1 MSKLKSF
8 SEFAGFKEVD
18 ALGYGNEAKKH
29 RLTYSKEKPVIIK
42 MTKENGVYEQLL
54 HFQNPRNSSQE
65 TLSEIEENISLQ
77 KELSDSEIEFIK
89 RAETDML
96 LLINERLIELGGT
109 DEMLLLQAVTAF
121 TDPLL
126 YKLKHFY
133 NRPRPAQLARALDLE
148 LYPVIPT
155 NASSAAYPS
164 GHALDSYTCGWII
177 GQKYPELADQIS
189 TFCEEVAFTR
199 IQAGVHYRSDADFSK
214 IIFDKLVESQTI
226 TLDYFLL

>member
-18 ALGYGNEAKKH
+18 AIGYGNEIIKH
-29 RLTYSKEKPVIIK
+29 RQTYANQEPVIIK

-96 LLINERLIELGGT
+96 LLINERLIELGGA
-109 DEMLLLQAVTAF
+109 DEMLLLQAVTVF

-126 YKLKHFY
+126 YKLKNFY

-164 GHALDSYTCGWII
+164 GHALDSYTCGWVI
-177 GQKYPELADQIS
+177 GQKYPELADQIA
-189 TFCEEVAFTR
+189 TFCEEISFTR

-214 IIFDKLVESQTI
+214 IIFDKLVESKTI
-226 TLDYFLL
+226 TLDSFL

>member
-18 ALGYGNEAKKH
+18 ALGYGNETRKH
-29 RLTYSKEKPVIIK
+29 RLSYSKEEPVIIK

-65 TLSEIEENISLQ
+65 TFSEIEENISLQ
-77 KELSDSEIEFIK
+77 EKLSDSEIKFIK
-89 RAETDML
+89 RAEKDML
-96 LLINERLIELGGT
+96 RLINEKLIELGGA
-109 DEMLLLQAVTAF
+109 DEMTLLKSLTAF

-126 YKLKHFY
+126 YKLKNFY

-177 GQKYPELADQIS
+177 GQKYPELADQIA

-214 IIFDKLVESQTI
+214 IIFDKLVESKTI
-226 TLDYFLL
+226 TLDSFL

>member
-18 ALGYGNEAKKH
+18 ALGYGNETKKH
-29 RLTYSKEKPVIIK
+29 RLSYSKEEPIIK

-65 TLSEIEENISLQ
+65 TLSEIEEIISLQ
-77 KELSDSEIEFIK
+77 EKLDDADVKFIK
-89 RAETDML
+89 RAEKDML

-109 DEMLLLQAVTAF
+109 DEIKLLKTVTAF

-133 NRPRPAQLARALDLE
+133 NRPRPAQLARVLDLE
-148 LYPVIPT
+148 MYPVIPT

-177 GQKYPELADQIS
+177 GQKYPELADQIA

-214 IIFDKLVESQTI
+214 IIFDKLVESKTI
-226 TLDYFLL
+226 TLDYFI